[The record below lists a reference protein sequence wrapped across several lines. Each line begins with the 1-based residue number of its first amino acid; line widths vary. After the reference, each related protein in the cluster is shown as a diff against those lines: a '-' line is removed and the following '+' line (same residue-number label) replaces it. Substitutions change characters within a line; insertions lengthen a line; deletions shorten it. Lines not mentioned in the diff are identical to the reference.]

1 MIKLKY
7 LFVIILFPFYLLGGE
22 IIKFSPYDVKLKKN
36 ADIVAE
42 LHLPQGSGP
51 FPLIITQHGST
62 RNQDFQNGNGKTDDY
77 SIEIVKQGLEAGFA
91 VATPDSFYHMDIS
104 PSDKINFP
112 IAMSFGVELKDI
124 LSQHPKIDKKNIF
137 YTGFSFGGT
146 TSLISLTNE
155 TVQLS
160 QYQLAQSNVP
170 WKAVSPVEASCNF
183 QFKPEKIDFKVLF
196 VQGSESHYEPK
207 PCIYYHDQLSNLN
220 LDDQIKIIIIEDA
233 NHYFSTDGKITKG
246 VAANGC
252 KDNPVIITENEWM
265 FADGEVTTRKDA
277 FKSCLT
283 DRAGNRGNLKK
294 LPVAVKEVI
303 NFFIKNTD

>member
-207 PCIYYHDQLSNLN
+207 PCV
-220 LDDQIKIIIIEDA
+220 
-233 NHYFSTDGKITKG
+233 YFICS
-246 VAANGC
+246 
-252 KDNPVIITENEWM
+252 
-265 FADGEVTTRKDA
+265 
-277 FKSCLT
+277 
-283 DRAGNRGNLKK
+283 
-294 LPVAVKEVI
+294 
-303 NFFIKNTD
+303 